1 MGMVFIPK
9 TLDEVL
15 IDEINYL
22 EKISEFKRINSL
34 IENQYQEVNEKYISK
49 LVTGVSELLVKSEE
63 MSISAKTKIEDKI
76 KNQENTTEEKKEEIE
91 LLTIKE
97 VCEQFKI
104 SRTTLSNWRKKGLI
118 EYIKIGRNIYF
129 KKSAI
134 MNMIEKSKRLNNR
147 NKK

>member
-1 MGMVFIPK
+1 
-9 TLDEVL
+9 
-15 IDEINYL
+15 
-22 EKISEFKRINSL
+22 
-34 IENQYQEVNEKYISK
+34 
-49 LVTGVSELLVKSEE
+49 
-63 MSISAKTKIEDKI
+63 MSISAKTKIEDKF

-91 LLTIKE
+91 LLTTKE

-134 MNMIEKSKRLNNR
+134 MNILEKSKRLHNC
-147 NKK
+147 